1 MNDDQEHLARALR
14 TLAHREP
21 ASPAPVSELVR
32 RGRRARRRRTVA
44 GAVAGTGLVSA
55 ALVVAL
61 GLAGIGPTPPGTP
74 PGTTA
79 VAGAPSS
86 GASHRPGSRSLDARS
101 VLLAAA
107 ETAAREPAASG
118 HYWYVRERTSAPARY
133 QPKRGRPMREMPFRA
148 TLTTTQDTWD
158 ARDEGAPSR
167 TVTGQDP
174 KVTFASADDEAKW
187 RRLGS
192 PTLAPGKPSVN
203 DHDMDLSFLIG
214 NHRFPIRKLLTLPT
228 TKDTLESRFRRL
240 YDAESP
246 SDWSPGKPAFGEYVW
261 SAAQDLLA
269 GPITP
274 GTRSAL
280 YRLLAEQPHIRS
292 LGKVTDSLG
301 RTGVGLA
308 VKRGGTGESAGE
320 FRLIV
325 DDGTA
330 ELLAYE
336 FRAPGEPEPSL
347 RTSYEAMGWVGK
359 LGERP
364 RD

>member
-21 ASPAPVSELVR
+21 ATPAPVSELVR
-32 RGRRARRRRTVA
+32 RGRQARRRRTVA
-44 GAVAGTGLVSA
+44 GAVAGTGLLSA

-61 GLAGIGPTPPGTP
+61 GTAGLGPAATPPAS
-74 PGTTA
+74 TA
-79 VAGAPSS
+79 VAVAPHSR
-86 GASHRPGSRSLDARS
+86 ASHPPGSRSLDARS

-107 ETAAREPAASG
+107 ETAAREPATSG
-118 HYWYVRERTSAPARY
+118 RFWYVRERTTKPARY
-133 QPKRGRPMREMPFRA
+133 LPKGGNPMRGTPFSA
-148 TLTTTQDTWD
+148 TVATTQDTWYPSD
-158 ARDEGAPSR
+158 RGASSR

-174 KVTFASADDEAKW
+174 KVAFASAADEARW

-192 PTLAPGKPSVN
+192 PALAPEKPSTN

-214 NHRFPIRKLLTLPT
+214 NHRFPIGKLLELPT

-240 YDAESP
+240 YDEESP
-246 SDWSPGKPAFGEYVW
+246 SDWSPAKPEFGEYVW
-261 SAAQDLLA
+261 SAARDLLA
-269 GPITP
+269 GPISP

-280 YRLLAEQPHIRS
+280 YRLLAEQREIRS
-292 LGKVTDSLG
+292 QGQVTDALG
-301 RTGVGLA
+301 RTGVALA
-308 VKRGGTGESAGE
+308 LPGTGTGESAGE

-336 FRAPGEPEPSL
+336 FRSPGESEPTL
-347 RTSYEAMGWVGK
+347 QVSYEDMGWVDD
-359 LGERP
+359 LGDRP